1 MGVLDS
7 LVSHPDA
14 MLRWGLLGECGD
26 RAMYS
31 ADERLIFSA
40 SDLTGFL
47 ACRHLT
53 QLDLLL
59 ARGEIE
65 WPHRKDLL
73 LDVISQLGDEH
84 EANYLAGLKGQG
96 LEVAEIA
103 DTDKG
108 LDSLEQRAAGTLD
121 AMKVGADVIFQ
132 GTFFDGTWRGH
143 ADFLLKVDRPSDLGD
158 FSYEVSDTKLARKV
172 KAAAVL
178 QICEYSSHVA
188 RLQGLWPEYAHLV
201 LGDRST
207 ESFKLSD
214 YTAYHRAVKRE
225 FSTTLDIS
233 PLPTYPD
240 PVEHCKICRWAGP
253 CNAQRR
259 ADRHLTFV
267 AGISK
272 GQIKKLQADA
282 VPTIDALGASK
293 SDRKVKGLTEE
304 IFERLQDQAALQLDR
319 EKTGVPSYHLL
330 PPSGPGLGLEALP
343 EPTDGD
349 LFFDIESDRYAI
361 DQDEEGEFELDGL
374 EYLFGWIDAADGCKF
389 HDLWAHDAAGEKEM
403 FETFVDLMI
412 ERLDSCPDM
421 HVYHYG
427 AYEPSALK
435 RLMNRY
441 GTREDEVDRLL
452 RAQAFVDLYR
462 VVRQSMRISE
472 ERYSIKNLEVFYDF
486 ERTDEITEAG
496 SSMIEYERY
505 RDTGDEK
512 ILEEIRIYNEA
523 DCRSTVAA
531 RDWLEGRRKELEKTA
546 GPLSRPPI
554 LDGRPTEAAEEE
566 RNEIAELITG
576 LTDGIPA
583 EEAERDEYEQSRW
596 LLAQML
602 EWHRRE
608 DKSDWWAYFERRKL
622 SDERLLEDREAI
634 AGLTFEKIDGE
645 VKQSYLFRYS
655 FPAQETKLDR
665 GADVVDVRTG
675 TAAGAIWHID
685 FGTNQIWLKRGKR
698 WDGEHPDA
706 VGPGTPPRTPGQR
719 AALQRIARSVIQ
731 DGLDSASYRGAL
743 ALLRRKSPSFSGGAA
758 TAPLVQADEAAV
770 EAARRLVVELTDSYL
785 PVQGPPG
792 TGKTYTGA
800 RMILDLIRAEKR
812 VGVTANSHKV
822 ISNLL
827 QAVDEAAKEEGVT
840 FKGAQKCEA
849 EEHCS
854 SALIEMVKDNSVFD
868 DMASN
873 PDIKLLAGTSWALTR
888 PALEQAV
895 DVLFIDE
902 AGQFS
907 LANSLAV
914 ATAARSL
921 VLLGDPQQLNQPTK
935 SIHPDGADASSLS
948 HVLGDAETIASDRGL
963 FLERTFR
970 MHPAL
975 TAYVS
980 DAFYDGRLESEEG
993 RERQVVDGG
1002 MAAGIHLDAV
1012 THEGNR
1018 IFSWEEAD
1026 EIALIVEQL
1035 IGKTWTTPKGESRVI
1050 GPKDLIVVAPFNAQ
1064 VARIRQRVPVGVP
1077 VGTVDKFQGQ
1087 EGVVA
1092 IYSMTTSSPEDIPR
1106 NFEFLYSRN
1115 RLNVAVSRAKSAALV
1130 VCNPVMLLPMCK
1142 KPEHMRLANALCL
1155 LVEHAK
1161 EPSEALP
1168 SDGHE

>member
-1 MGVLDS
+1 MVRDWPSATLQ
-7 LVSHPDA
+7 
-14 MLRWGLLGECGD
+14 LGTNPCIELENGD
-26 RAMYS
+26 DLYQ
-31 ADERLIFSA
+31 DERGLICSA
-40 SDLTGFL
+40 SDLAGFL

-59 ARGEIE
+59 ASGEIE
-65 WPHRKDLL
+65 RPHRKDLL
-73 LDVISQLGDEH
+73 LDVISRLGDEH
-84 EANYLAGLKGQG
+84 EANYLASLKEQG
-96 LEVAEIA
+96 LEVIEIA
-103 DTDKG
+103 GADRG
-108 LDSLEQRAAGTLD
+108 LHSLEQRATETLD
-121 AMKVGADVIFQ
+121 VMKTGADVIFQ

-188 RLQGLWPEYAHLV
+188 RLQGLWPEQAHLV

-225 FSTTLDIS
+225 FLATLEIS
-233 PLPTYPD
+233 PRPTYPD

-253 CNAQRR
+253 CNSKRR

-272 GQIKKLQADA
+272 GQIKKLQAGD
-282 VPTIDALGASK
+282 VPTIDALAASEPN
-293 SDRKVKGLTEE
+293 RKVKDVTEE

-330 PPSGPGLGLEALP
+330 PTSGEGLGLEALP
-343 EPTDGD
+343 EPTYGD

-361 DQDEEGEFELDGL
+361 DEDEEGGFDLDGL
-374 EYLFGWIDAADGCKF
+374 EYLFGWIDAADGGKF
-389 HDLWAHDAAGEKEM
+389 HDLWAHDAAGEKQM

-412 ERLDSCPDM
+412 ERLDSHPDM

-441 GTREDEVDRLL
+441 GTREDQVDRLL
-452 RAQAFVDLYR
+452 RAQVFIDLYR

-486 ERTDEITEAG
+486 ERTDGITEAG

-512 ILEEIRIYNEA
+512 TLEEIRIYNEA

-531 RDWLEGRRKELEKTA
+531 RDWLEERRRKLEESA
-546 GPLSRPPI
+546 GLLTRPPI
-554 LDGRPTEAAEEE
+554 LDGLPTAAAEEE
-566 RNEIAELITG
+566 RTEIAELIAG
-576 LTDGIPA
+576 LTEGIPA
-583 EEAERDEYEQSRW
+583 ERAERSEDEHSRW
-596 LLAQML
+596 LLGQML
-602 EWHRRE
+602 EWHKRE
-608 DKSDWWAYFERRKL
+608 EKSEWWAYFERERT
-622 SDERLLEDREAI
+622 SDEGLLENRETI
-634 AGLTFEKIDGE
+634 AGLSFEKIDGE
-645 VKQSYLFRYS
+645 VKRSYLFRYS

-665 GADVVDVRTG
+665 GTGLVDVRTG
-675 TAAGAIWHID
+675 DYAGTVWDID
-685 FGTNQIWLKRGKR
+685 FGANKLWLKRGKG
-698 WDGEHPDA
+698 WEGEHPVA
-706 VGPGTPPRTPGQR
+706 VGPGAPHRTDGQR
-719 AALQRIARSVIQ
+719 AALKRIAQDVIAG
-731 DGLDSASYRGAL
+731 GLDSVTYRGAL
-743 ALLRRKSPSFSGGAA
+743 ALLRKKPPLFSGQAPGE
-758 TAPLVQADEAAV
+758 PLVRPDEAAV
-770 EAARRLVVELTDSYL
+770 DAVRRLVVNLDGSYL
-785 PVQGPPG
+785 PIQGPPG

-800 RMILDLIRAEKR
+800 RMILDLMNAGKR

-827 QAVDEAAKEEGVT
+827 SAVDEAAKEEGVT
-840 FKGAQKCEA
+840 FKGVQRCDED
-849 EEHCS
+849 EHCCSDLIEAVSNTGFDS
-854 SALIEMVKDNSVFD
+854 SAADPEVKLF
-868 DMASN
+868 
-873 PDIKLLAGTSWALTR
+873 AGTAWALTR
-888 PALEQAV
+888 TALEHAL

-907 LANSLAV
+907 LAITLAV
-914 ATAARSL
+914 ATSARSL

-935 SIHPDGADASSLS
+935 AVHPEGADASALG
-948 HVLGDAETIASDRGL
+948 HVLGDAETISADRGL

-975 TAYVS
+975 TSYVS
-980 DAFYDGRLESEEG
+980 DAFYDGRLEAVEG
-993 RERQVVDGG
+993 RDLQVVDGG
-1002 MAAGIHLDAV
+1002 VGPGIHLTPV
-1012 THEGNR
+1012 VHEGNR

-1026 EIALIVEQL
+1026 EIADVAAGL
-1035 IGKTWTTPKGESRVI
+1035 IGKTWTTSKGECWVI
-1050 GPKDLIVVAPFNAQ
+1050 QPEDVIIVAPFNAQ
-1064 VARIRQRVPVGVP
+1064 VARIRQRVPAGVP

-1115 RLNVAVSRAKSAALV
+1115 RLNVAVSRAKSYAVV
-1130 VCNPVMLLPMCK
+1130 VCNPVMLLPTCR

-1155 LVEHAK
+1155 LVEHAHN
-1161 EPSEALP
+1161 PGAQTS
-1168 SDGHE
+1168 